1 MSSGLLL
8 ALALAAL
15 AVGLR
20 AVASRRSDADRA
32 RLAERSLLERYVR
45 LPAHAVP
52 LIRMLLLGTGVAA
65 LALASRSQGA
75 EVRRTGP
82 EGVETILLLDASNSM
97 LAVDMEPS
105 RLHAQ
110 RDLARRIATRLSGR
124 LGVVYFAGR
133 AYVLSPLTTDVSAIE
148 MLVEGVRP
156 ASVGLGGSSIAAG
169 LTQAVDLLV
178 GGEDAA
184 QKTIILFSDGEET
197 AGPSFAD
204 ALGRARDAGITIHA
218 VGFGTEA
225 GGQIPLTR
233 DASLDPSTAARRRG
247 GNSVLQGPDG
257 QPVVTRLEEAPLREV
272 ADATGGRYVRASEG
286 AGAVERA
293 LTTASTDPAVSTG
306 DLAVAAL
313 LLLAFVSLWGEGFVF
328 PRG

>member
-1 MSSGLLL
+1 MSSALLV

-15 AVGLR
+15 AVALR
-20 AVASRRSDADRA
+20 VIAMRRSDADRS
-32 RLAERSLLERYVR
+32 RMAEPTLLERYVR
-45 LPAHAVP
+45 LPAGAVP
-52 LIRMLLLGTGVAA
+52 WVRMLLLGTGVAA
-65 LALASRSQGA
+65 IALASRSDGA
-75 EVRRTGP
+75 ETRRTDP

-97 LAVDMEPS
+97 LATDMEPS

-110 RDLARRIATRLSGR
+110 RDLAGRLATRLSGR

-133 AYVLSPLTTDVSAIE
+133 AYVLSPLTTDVSAVE

-156 ASVGLGGSSIAAG
+156 AAVGLGGSSIASG
-169 LTQAVDLLV
+169 LTQAIDLLS

-184 QKTIILFSDGEET
+184 RKTIILFSDGEET
-197 AGPSFAD
+197 AGQSLGD
-204 ALGRARDAGITIHA
+204 ALERARDAGITIHA
-218 VGFGTEA
+218 AGFGTEA

-247 GNSVLQGPDG
+247 GNAVLQGPDG
-257 QPVVTRLEEAPLREV
+257 QPVVTRLEERALREV

-286 AGAVERA
+286 AGVIERE
-293 LTTASTDPAVSTG
+293 LTNQSSDPIASTG
-306 DLAVAAL
+306 DVMVGAL
-313 LLLAFVSLWGEGFVF
+313 LLLAFVSLWGEGFLL